1 MLKFLSKPIRRL
13 RLTAADKEFYQ
24 NLKKILGFAPDNL
37 DVYKLALVHR
47 SASLIISP
55 GQKVDN
61 ERLEYLGDA
70 ILDAIVADYLF
81 AEFPNSDEGFLTKMR
96 AKIVSRNNMNQLA
109 ISIGL
114 PEVVKVNNG
123 ALNHQ
128 KYIYGNALEAI
139 VGAMFIDKGFKFTS
153 DVVVNNFLRRH
164 INLEELENI
173 EHDYKSRILEIAQKL
188 HIKVAFDTHDYG
200 DNKQKPQF
208 EAILLWNGKEIGRGL
223 GQSKKE
229 AEQQAS
235 MQGID
240 LAEGELQSE
249 KQKEDSAN
257 EDPKNELI

>member
-1 MLKFLSKPIRRL
+1 VLKFLSKPIRRL

-24 NLKKILGFAPDNL
+24 HLKNILGFTPDNL

-114 PEVVKVNNG
+114 PELVKVNNG
-123 ALNHQ
+123 ALNHH

-164 INLEELENI
+164 IDLEELQSV
-173 EHDYKSRILEIAQKL
+173 EHDYKSRLLEIAQKL
-188 HIKVAFDTHDYG
+188 HIKVVFDTHDYG
-200 DNKQKPQF
+200 DDRQKPQF
-208 EAILLWNGKEIGRGL
+208 EAVLMWNGREIGRGL

-240 LAEGELQSE
+240 EAEREMQE
-249 KQKEDSAN
+249 DKQREHTDESP
-257 EDPKNELI
+257 E

>member
-1 MLKFLSKPIRRL
+1 M
-13 RLTAADKEFYQ
+13 
-24 NLKKILGFAPDNL
+24 GFSPDNL

-81 AEFPNSDEGFLTKMR
+81 AEFPDSDEGFLTKMR

-114 PEVVKVNNG
+114 PEVIKVKNG

-164 INLEELENI
+164 INLEELESI

-200 DNKQKPQF
+200 DSKQKPQF
-208 EAILLWNGKEIGRGL
+208 EAVLLWNGKEIGRGI

-240 LAEGELQSE
+240 IAESEFQSE
-249 KQKEDSAN
+249 KSSDDRSKED
-257 EDPKNELI
+257 PHELI

>member
-1 MLKFLSKPIRRL
+1 M
-13 RLTAADKEFYQ
+13 
-24 NLKKILGFAPDNL
+24 GFSPDNL

-47 SASLIISP
+47 SVSLIISP

-81 AEFPNSDEGFLTKMR
+81 AEFPDNDEGFLTKMR

-114 PEVVKVNNG
+114 PEVIKVKDG

-164 INLEELENI
+164 IKLEELESI

-240 LAEGELQSE
+240 IAENEFQSE
-249 KQKEDSAN
+249 KSSEDKPKED
-257 EDPKNELI
+257 PHELI